1 MNDYGNMAGSIRRVA
16 EYQKVEVQTAPGY
29 GDDYYRVTVQENDKR
44 VSDVFHIKTDA
55 HFNACINVL
64 LNRAIYS

>member
-1 MNDYGNMAGSIRRVA
+1 ML
-16 EYQKVEVQTAPGY
+16 
-29 GDDYYRVTVQENDKR
+29 ENDKR

-64 LNRAIYS
+64 NRAIYS